1 MSGGNCMSNRSP
13 SNKTKLKFYIMN
25 KKSILLPSLALAG
38 VCMGFSFTSCDEES
52 RNELINDLIGQAI
65 EYLVT
70 DSTSFMTGKWAAVDP
85 SQGIYDTVSFTT
97 MTNGRG
103 EFREHI
109 INGTTEDYIEVGSY
123 DFHKTGKEMIV
134 YIDKTIV
141 NKYEGKDYGG
151 TELYNEDEQGN
162 RAPEVRYY
170 KVSKFKMRMTEAF
183 DVNQITLGLFDS
195 NAGSPTYGTVIEE
208 TTFQAV
214 R

>member
-1 MSGGNCMSNRSP
+1 
-13 SNKTKLKFYIMN
+13 MN
-25 KKSILLPSLALAG
+25 TKSILLPSLALAG
-38 VCMGFSFTSCDEES
+38 VCMGFSLTSCDEET

-65 EYLVT
+65 EYMVT
-70 DSTSFMTGKWAAVDP
+70 DSANYMVGDWAAVDAA
-85 SQGIYDTVSFTT
+85 QGIYDTVSFRT
-97 MTNGRG
+97 MSNGRG

-109 INGTTEDYIEVGSY
+109 INGKTEDYIEIGSY

-141 NKYEGKDYGG
+141 NKYEGQN
-151 TELYNEDEQGN
+151 YNGQEIYNQDAQGN

-170 KVSKFKMRMTEAF
+170 KVSKFKIRMTEAF

-195 NAGSPTYGTVIEE
+195 QAGSPTYGTVIEE
-208 TTFQAV
+208 TTFQSV